1 MYNFKLINADTDS
14 VMIAKPD
21 GSPFSEQEQE
31 RLISEINT
39 MFPNHIRWEE
49 DGYFSRCIVIKAKNY
64 ILKPYGEDKL
74 KFKGSSIRDGK
85 KEPALREMMDKIIYS
100 LIENHTQ
107 EDLVNI
113 YTSYIKEALN
123 VTDISRWAQ
132 KKSISE
138 SVLACRDYEELSPEK
153 LKEKGIRK
161 NETTIWDA
169 IKNEEDIQQGNKIYL
184 YPAILESRLETTT
197 LKNGKVKEKLHVV
210 ECLKLTKYWT
220 GDHNPEKLV
229 KRVYDTLCIFETIL
243 DMEKFIDYT
252 LKKNQELLKELK

>member
-1 MYNFKLINADTDS
+1 MSKI
-14 VMIAKPD
+14 
-21 GSPFSEQEQE
+21 SPAG
-31 RLISEINT
+31 
-39 MFPNHIRWEE
+39 H
-49 DGYFSRCIVIKAKNY
+49 K
-64 ILKPYGEDKL
+64 
-74 KFKGSSIRDGK
+74 
-85 KEPALREMMDKIIYS
+85 
-100 LIENHTQ
+100 
-107 EDLVNI
+107 
-113 YTSYIKEALN
+113 
-123 VTDISRWAQ
+123 

-197 LKNGKVKEKLHVV
+197 LKNGKIKEKLHIT
-210 ECLKLTKYWT
+210 EGLKLTKYWT
-220 GDHNPEKLV
+220 SDHNPEKLV